1 MVWLTLTR
9 WTWFW
14 PKMMALTLNGLKLIF
29 FPGQHG
35 LTKIAWWDQF
45 SLKFT
50 VLTRNGLKLIFYRN
64 RHDLTHVDLMYTV
77 LTENDDF
84 DPKRLEIHF
93 LPRSTWFHPY
103 CLVGSIFT
111 ENDSFTLNSRNS
123 FFILVD
129 TIWLVLTLWTWFWP
143 KMTVLIQN
151 SLKLIFL
158 PWSTWFD
165 LYCSEAPVFPENDSF
180 DLKWPE
186 ILFFIPIDKVSWKSK
201 RKSII
206 SQSLNEAEYCVIHLL
221 PKRLFGYSSYLQ
233 I

>member
-111 ENDSFTLNSRNS
+111 ENDSFTLNCPKLIFYLSWHDLTRIDPVDMVLTENDGFDPKQPETH
-123 FFILVD
+123 FFILIDVV
-129 TIWLVLTLWTWFWP
+129 WSVLLGGTSF
-143 KMTVLIQN
+143 
-151 SLKLIFL
+151 
-158 PWSTWFD
+158 PW
-165 LYCSEAPVFPENDSF
+165 
-180 DLKWPE
+180 KW
-186 ILFFIPIDKVSWKSK
+186 
-201 RKSII
+201 
-206 SQSLNEAEYCVIHLL
+206 
-221 PKRLFGYSSYLQ
+221 
-233 I
+233 